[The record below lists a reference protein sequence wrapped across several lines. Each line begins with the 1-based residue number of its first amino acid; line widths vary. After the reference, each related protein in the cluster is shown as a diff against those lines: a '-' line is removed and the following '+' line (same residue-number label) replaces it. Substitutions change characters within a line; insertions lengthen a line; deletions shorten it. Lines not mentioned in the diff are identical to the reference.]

1 MGFALPNELLRE
13 IFLLTGALRIEDET
27 FTDTHPLSHSYH
39 LDRSPALAVLSTCK
53 HWRRVAQPLVYET
66 VILRSKPQ
74 TRSFLYTLTKYPS
87 CRQFVLRL
95 RIEGGF
101 SPNMA
106 KILPLL
112 THLREIYISLAI
124 TSKDTVTGL
133 RAGLE
138 SVDPVRCI
146 VYDPPDRMPANKALE
161 QLFDTMCRRIP
172 LWSNLVSVSVL
183 SMYAPN

>member
-13 IFLLTGALRIEDET
+13 IFLLTSALRIEDET

-133 RAGLE
+133 CAGLE
-138 SVDPVRCI
+138 SIDPVRCI

-183 SMYAPN
+183 SMHAPN